1 MKTNFVR
8 HSFLAFVVIATAAA
22 CSTSKQSEPAIT
34 TSSTSTPTTREDAA
48 LATVTAT
55 VEAIDV
61 AKREVTLRGPE
72 GNVVT
77 FVVDERVER
86 LAEFRVGDKVTAEYY
101 VALAAELRPPT
112 EEERA
117 APLVVVDARARAPK
131 GTSPAGGALRTLRVV
146 ATVVGLDRPTQSVLL
161 AGPRGNALSVRA
173 REKSN
178 FDKLHI
184 GDTIIVTYTEAL
196 AVSLKKVGSRAD

>member
-8 HSFLAFVVIATAAA
+8 RSFLGFVVIATAAA
-22 CSTSKQSEPAIT
+22 CSTSKQSEPA
-34 TSSTSTPTTREDAA
+34 TSSTSTPTTREETA

-61 AKREVTLRGPE
+61 AKREVTLRGPQ

-86 LAEFRVGDKVTAEYY
+86 LAEIRVGDQVTADYY
-101 VALAAELRPPT
+101 VALAAELRAPT

-131 GTSPAGGALRTLRVV
+131 GTRPAGGALRTLRVV

-161 AGPRGNALSVRA
+161 TGPRGNALSVHA

-178 FDKLHI
+178 FEKLHI

-196 AVSLKKVGSRAD
+196 AVSLKKVGSRGD